1 MESLNS
7 VGHAVSNDKS
17 NLDAGCKALLG
28 CKAIAAF
35 VVKSCIAEFEGM
47 SVDEIANRIV
57 GTPEIGLHNVD
68 DLPERIDEKNVE
80 SKSVNE
86 GTLYYDVLFDIRLP
100 DNNKAKVIIDIE
112 AQNNYYPG
120 YPLLTRA
127 VFYCGRLL
135 SSQKETVFHN
145 SQYGKIRKVYSI
157 WLCISPNEKA
167 SGVINRYE
175 LAEECLTKEY
185 HFPKQQYDKLCVV
198 MACLGDITSDN
209 DLVRLFSTVYSSDV
223 PIAEK
228 LETVRNCGIKVTNN
242 IRQGVDSMCNY
253 SDLVEAKGIKKG
265 VEQGRIEATVKNI
278 ESLMRSLNLTL
289 DKALDTLGV
298 PEDIR
303 SEVSKRVT
311 VALENK

>member
-35 VVKSCIAEFEGM
+35 VVKNCIAEFEGM

-120 YPLLTRA
+120 YPYLLALYFIAAGFSLPRK
-127 VFYCGRLL
+127 RL
-135 SSQKETVFHN
+135 SSTTRNTERFAKYTV
-145 SQYGKIRKVYSI
+145 SG
-157 WLCISPNEKA
+157 CA
-167 SGVINRYE
+167 SLR
-175 LAEECLTKEY
+175 T
-185 HFPKQQYDKLCVV
+185 
-198 MACLGDITSDN
+198 
-209 DLVRLFSTVYSSDV
+209 R
-223 PIAEK
+223 
-228 LETVRNCGIKVTNN
+228 R
-242 IRQGVDSMCNY
+242 R
-253 SDLVEAKGIKKG
+253 VE
-265 VEQGRIEATVKNI
+265 
-278 ESLMRSLNLTL
+278 
-289 DKALDTLGV
+289 
-298 PEDIR
+298 
-303 SEVSKRVT
+303 
-311 VALENK
+311 

>member
-7 VGHAVSNDKS
+7 VGHAVSKDKS

-35 VVKSCIAEFEGM
+35 VVKNCIAEFEGM
-47 SVDEIANRIV
+47 SVAEIANRIV

-175 LAEECLTKEY
+175 LAEKCLTKEY

-265 VEQGRIEATVKNI
+265 AIEATVKNI
-278 ESLMRSLNLTL
+278 VSLMRSLNLTL
-289 DKALDTLGV
+289 DNALDTLGV

-303 SEVSKRVT
+303 SEVSKRVIA
-311 VALENK
+311 VLKNE

>member
-28 CKAIAAF
+28 CNAIAAF
-35 VVKSCIAEFEGM
+35 VVKNCIAEFEGM

-120 YPLLTRA
+120 YPLLA
-127 VFYCGRLL
+127 L
-135 SSQKETVFHN
+135 
-145 SQYGKIRKVYSI
+145 YSI
-157 WLCISPNEKA
+157 VAGFSLLRKRPSSTTRNTERFAKCTA
-167 SGVINRYE
+167 SGCASLR
-175 LAEECLTKEY
+175 T
-185 HFPKQQYDKLCVV
+185 
-198 MACLGDITSDN
+198 
-209 DLVRLFSTVYSSDV
+209 R
-223 PIAEK
+223 
-228 LETVRNCGIKVTNN
+228 
-242 IRQGVDSMCNY
+242 RQ
-253 SDLVEAKGIKKG
+253 VE
-265 VEQGRIEATVKNI
+265 
-278 ESLMRSLNLTL
+278 
-289 DKALDTLGV
+289 
-298 PEDIR
+298 
-303 SEVSKRVT
+303 
-311 VALENK
+311 